1 MAGRERDR
9 DGVRERVDKRKREE
23 EREAAVKGGGRE
35 KGKVLITTPFYR

>member
-23 EREAAVKGGGRE
+23 EREAAVKGGGERR
-35 KGKVLITTPFYR
+35 GRY

>member
-23 EREAAVKGGGRE
+23 EREAAVKGGGGERR
-35 KGKVLITTPFYR
+35 GRY